1 MTEQKGP
8 EDSSRARRRTPET
21 TAYGVFG
28 FAGLLLGATIGGFL
42 FQSPG
47 VGALT
52 GAALGI
58 LAAIVQARRSR

>member
-1 MTEQKGP
+1 MTEP
-8 EDSSRARRRTPET
+8 ERPQQPPPARRHAPET

-28 FAGLLLGATIGGFL
+28 FAGLVLGATIGGLL

-47 VGALT
+47 VGALA

-58 LAAIVQARRSR
+58 LAAFLQARRR